1 MESQLFTPIKIRNQ
15 EIKNRAWVS
24 PMCQYSAENGLIGK
38 WHFVH
43 LGAFATG
50 GVGLIF
56 VEATAVTPEGRIS
69 LGCPG
74 IWSDQHSEAFR
85 EVIDF
90 VHGEG
95 AKIGIQLAHAGR
107 KGSTMKPW
115 DDHEIASYE
124 EGGWKTVGPSAIAY
138 KDFPIPHELSEAEIE
153 ELEDQFAAA
162 ARRSEAVGFDV
173 VELHAAHGYLFH
185 QFLSPI
191 TNTRSDRYGGSFE
204 NRIRFLVESAKK
216 VRASISDQTLLFIR
230 ISATDWVEGGWDLD
244 DSVELSKILKD
255 VGVDLIDVS
264 TGGLVHDAKIT
275 TGPGY
280 QVPFAQK
287 IRSSAAIATSA
298 VGLITEATQAE
309 EIVAAGSAD
318 AVMLGRQMLR
328 NPRWAIAAAEEL
340 GEKIP
345 WSKQLERSRK
355 IGARKSPQ

>member
-1 MESQLFTPIKIRNQ
+1 MGSQLFTPINIRNQ
-15 EIKNRAWVS
+15 EIKNRTWVS
-24 PMCQYSAENGLIGK
+24 PMCQYSAENGLVGR
-38 WHFVH
+38 WHLVH

-74 IWSDQHSEAFR
+74 IWSDQHGDAFK

-107 KGSTMKPW
+107 KGSTMRPW
-115 DDHEIASYE
+115 DDHEIAKNE
-124 EGGWKTVGPSAIAY
+124 EGGWETVAPSAIAY
-138 KDFPIPHELSEAEIE
+138 KDFPMPRELTVAEIK
-153 ELEDQFAAA
+153 ELEAQFVAAA
-162 ARRSEAVGFDV
+162 IRSESAGFDV

-191 TNTRSDRYGGSFE
+191 TNTRSDEYGGSFE
-204 NRIRFLVESAKK
+204 NRIRFLVETAEK
-216 VRASISDQTLLFIR
+216 VRANISDTVLLFVR
-230 ISATDWVEGGWDLD
+230 ISATDWIDGGWNLE
-244 DSVELSKILKD
+244 DSVELSKRLKT

-280 QVPFAQK
+280 QVPFAQT

-298 VGLITEATQAE
+298 VGMITEAMQAE
-309 EIVAAGSAD
+309 EIVVSGSAD
-318 AVMLGRQMLR
+318 AVMLGREMLR

>member
-1 MESQLFTPIKIRNQ
+1 MESQLFTPINIRNQ

-24 PMCQYSAENGLIGK
+24 PMCQYSAENGLVGR
-38 WHFVH
+38 WHLVH

-74 IWSDQHSEAFR
+74 IWSDQHGDAFK

-124 EGGWKTVGPSAIAY
+124 EGGWETVAPSAIAY
-138 KDFPIPHELSEAEIE
+138 KDFPIPRELNEVEIE
-153 ELEDQFAAA
+153 ELEDQFATA
-162 ARRSEAVGFDV
+162 ARRSEAAGFDV

-204 NRIRFLVESAKK
+204 NRIRFLVETAKK
-216 VRASISDQTLLFIR
+216 VRASISDDVLLFVR
-230 ISATDWVEGGWDLD
+230 ISATDWVDGGWDLD
-244 DSVELSKILKD
+244 DSVELSKILKT

-280 QVPFAQK
+280 QVPFAQRIK
-287 IRSSAAIATSA
+287 EDAAIATSA

-309 EIVAAGSAD
+309 EIVASKSAD